1 MTFEQ
6 ALAAMRRGE
15 KVRREG
21 WEDGCHIFILND
33 VFYKNYHPND
43 LSDWEMV
50 NIASEHILATDWQIV
65 PSESDQKLH
74 EFNGA

>member
-15 KVRREG
+15 KVRQ
-21 WEDGCHIFILND
+21 
-33 VFYKNYHPND
+33 
-43 LSDWEMV
+43 SDNQGYLTMANNEIYECDDNGNNCAHVEAIWTKGIM
-50 NIASEHILATDWQIV
+50 ATDWQIV
-65 PSESDQKLH
+65 LSEADQKLH